1 MLGKMLDEAAK
12 RIQYSIQTLKTK
24 FVFNVDQTSSNII
37 WQTLDDPKW
46 VDAMLDAFDR
56 GFRS

>member
-46 VDAMLDAFDR
+46 VDVMLDAFDR